1 MLTVRSVEFVSII
14 IISWRT
20 PFSALQTNL
29 MVLPM
34 DFSSLIVGII
44 TDNMRKLGKNS
55 LKRIKPSFLNEP
67 KEDERGKENKIF
79 RQIFQGDTQ
88 QKSGGIRAG
97 WRHNARHGMR
107 QRLLSSQIRE
117 GQEGRQHNNKEDTH

>member
-20 PFSALQTNL
+20 PFSALLTDL

-67 KEDERGKENKIF
+67 EEDKHGKENKIF
-79 RQIFQGDTQ
+79 RQIFQGYTQ
-88 QKSGGIRAG
+88 QESGGIRAG
-97 WRHNARHGMR
+97 GRYNARRRMR
-107 QRLLSSQIRE
+107 QRLLSSQSRK
-117 GQEGRQHNNKEDTH
+117 GQNQERHRH